1 MIRDY
6 DSGRFNQ
13 EIVQVEAAVIVL
25 VSKSTQSFWLLFQ
38 FHPKSVEKDSHI
50 HFFYI
55 FAAVFKITIR
65 INFKSLKFNK

>member
-50 HFFYI
+50 HFFLYLCNR
-55 FAAVFKITIR
+55 FQNNDK
-65 INFKSLKFNK
+65 NKF

>member
-25 VSKSTQSFWLLFQ
+25 ASKSTLSFWLLFQ

-50 HFFYI
+50 HFFLYLCSC
-55 FAAVFKITIR
+55 FQNNDK
-65 INFKSLKFNK
+65 NKF

>member
-25 VSKSTQSFWLLFQ
+25 ASKSTLSFWLLFQ

-50 HFFYI
+50 HFFCI
-55 FAAVFKITIR
+55 FAAVFKILIGVS
-65 INFKSLKFNK
+65 FKSLNFNK

>member
-25 VSKSTQSFWLLFQ
+25 ASKSTLSFWLLFQ
-38 FHPKSVEKDSHI
+38 FHPKSEENDSHI
-50 HFFYI
+50 HFFLYLCSR
-55 FAAVFKITIR
+55 FQNNDK
-65 INFKSLKFNK
+65 NKF